1 MTDHPDQPD
10 DAFEQL
16 ARRAGA
22 ALRRPAPE
30 DGPARLEAARRRQ
43 RIVRS
48 SIAAGASAIVI
59 VVGLIIVARPSD
71 DSVAP
76 SGSSPTSTTAPATT
90 STAAPTTT
98 PPTPAPLALTYTLT
112 GVEGLG
118 PIGEPQLTHV
128 SSYTSMVAAWST
140 VAGVTDGYLVLA
152 ESYLP
157 TWTVP
162 EDGVTS
168 VPFDVPEG
176 RAYLVTQNTFESLT
190 SATQVM
196 WSHSDGRLWTVSNF
210 GLTPER
216 LKALTLAIQP
226 GSGLPYVLPD
236 PSMTFIGFNTAG
248 AYQSVR
254 QDWTVDQQFLEIGL
268 ETGGLAEQLAGEVP
282 VSVVER
288 TIGATTGYE
297 ITRNNGQV
305 KVTWP
310 TGNADQWAHL
320 GVNEHLVDRIDELL
334 AAITPR

>member
-1 MTDHPDQPD
+1 MTDHSDQPD

-22 ALRRPAPE
+22 TLRRPAPD
-30 DGPARLEAARRRQ
+30 DGVTRLQSARRRQ
-43 RIVRS
+43 RIVRTS
-48 SIAAGASAIVI
+48 LAAGASAIVI
-59 VVGLIIVARPSD
+59 VVGLIVLTRPSD
-71 DSVAP
+71 DFVAP
-76 SGSSPTSTTAPATT
+76 SGSSPTTTTTPATTTTTAP
-90 STAAPTTT
+90 SQ
-98 PPTPAPLALTYTLT
+98 APLALTYTLA

-128 SSYTSMVAAWST
+128 SSYTSLVAAWSN

-157 TWTVP
+157 AWTVP
-162 EDGVTS
+162 VDGVTS

-176 RAYLVTQNTFESLT
+176 NAFLVTRNGFESLT

-196 WSHSDGRLWTVSNF
+196 WLHSDGRLWTISNF

-236 PSMTFIGFNTAG
+236 PSMTFIGFNTAE
-248 AYQSVR
+248 AFQSVR

-268 ETGGLAEQLAGEVP
+268 ETGGLAAQLVDEVP

-288 TIGATTGYE
+288 TIAGTTGYE
-297 ITRNNGQV
+297 ITQINGQV
-305 KVTWP
+305 KITWP
-310 TGNADQWAHL
+310 TGNADQWRHL